1 MKKGNLLLV
10 CVCTAVLVA
19 GLSVLAIRFPGLFS
33 SMMAFPWEQIG
44 WGLGALSKL
53 GPAGNGAAV
62 AAWVGLSAIPA
73 LWALRYC
80 HGKETRWERAAL
92 YLLSG
97 ALLLSLYGMANPH
110 PFFPPLAQG
119 FPEYAKMIKSV
130 FGVCVWAVV
139 VLYLVLRLI
148 RLFRLGDRDQLL
160 AYMQTILKVLC
171 VLFTGAGALG
181 LTSGALALQDGARLD
196 ADFFFGVFRLLAEL
210 VPYGFDILIV
220 TLAADLLAIVRS
232 EEQDGIVESAG
243 RLSNVCCLAL
253 GVTTAL
259 PAASNLLQICL
270 TRRLTDVSV
279 TVNIPIL
286 SIALTVLI
294 LLFARLLIENKR
306 LRDDNSLFI

>member
-1 MKKGNLLLV
+1 MKKGKLLLV
-10 CVCTAVLVA
+10 CVCAAALVA
-19 GLSVLAIRFPGLFS
+19 GLSVLTTRFPGLFS
-33 SMMAFPWEQIG
+33 SMLAFPWEQIG

-53 GPAGNGAAV
+53 GPIGNGAAV
-62 AAWVGLSAIPA
+62 AAWVGLSGVPA
-73 LWALRYC
+73 LCALRYGR
-80 HGKETRWERAAL
+80 GKETRWERAAL

-97 ALLLSLYGMANPH
+97 ALLLALYGMANPNL
-110 PFFPPLAQG
+110 FLPPLAQG
-119 FPEYAKMIKSV
+119 FPEYSKMLKSV

-148 RLFRLGDRDQLL
+148 RLFRLGDRNQLL

-171 VLFTGAGALG
+171 VLFTGAAAL
-181 LTSGALALQDGARLD
+181 SISNGALALQDGARLN
-196 ADFFFGVFRLLAEL
+196 ADFFFGVFRLIVEL

-259 PAASNLLQICL
+259 TAFSNILQICL
-270 TRRLTDVSV
+270 MRWLTDVSV

>member
-1 MKKGNLLLV
+1 MKKGKLLLA
-10 CVCTAVLVA
+10 CVCAAVLAA

-33 SMMAFPWEQIG
+33 SMLAFPLEQIG
-44 WGLGALSKL
+44 WGLGALSQL

-62 AAWVGLSAIPA
+62 AAWVGLSALPA
-73 LWALRYC
+73 LWALRYGR
-80 HGKETRWERAAL
+80 GKDTRWERAAL
-92 YLLSG
+92 NLLS
-97 ALLLSLYGMANPH
+97 AVLLLALYGMANPY
-110 PFFPPLAQG
+110 PFLPSLLQG
-119 FPEYAKMIKSV
+119 FPEYSKMIKSV
-130 FGVCVWAVV
+130 FGVCVWAVA
-139 VLYLVLRLI
+139 VLYLTLRLI
-148 RLFRLGDRDQLL
+148 RLFRLGDRNQLL

-171 VLFTGAGALG
+171 VLFAGAGALR
-181 LTSGALALQDGARLD
+181 LTNGALALQDGAQFN
-196 ADFFFGVFRLLAEL
+196 ADTCFGAFRLIVEL

-220 TLAADLLAIVRS
+220 TLAGDLLAVVRS

-243 RLSNVCCLAL
+243 RLSDVCCLAL

-259 PAASNLLQICL
+259 TAASNILQICL
-270 TRRLTDVSV
+270 ARLLTDVSV

>member
-1 MKKGNLLLV
+1 MKKGKLLLV
-10 CVCTAVLVA
+10 CVCTAALVA

-62 AAWVGLSAIPA
+62 AAWVGLSGIPA
-73 LWALRYC
+73 LCALRYGR
-80 HGKETRWERAAL
+80 GKETRGERAAL

-97 ALLLSLYGMANPH
+97 VLLLALYGMANPSL
-110 PFFPPLAQG
+110 FLPPLTQG
-119 FPEYAKMIKSV
+119 FPEYAKMIKSI
-130 FGVCVWAVV
+130 FGVCVWAVM

-148 RLFRLGDRDQLL
+148 RLFRQGDRSQLL

-171 VLFTGAGALG
+171 VLFTGAASLS
-181 LTSGALALQDGARLD
+181 LSNGALALQDGARLD

-232 EEQDGIVESAG
+232 EEQDSIVESAG

>member
-1 MKKGNLLLV
+1 MKKGKLLLA
-10 CVCTAVLVA
+10 CVCTAVMVA
-19 GLSVLAIRFPGLFS
+19 GLSVLTARFPGLFS
-33 SMMAFPWEQIG
+33 SMMAFPLEQIG
-44 WGLGALSKL
+44 WGLEALSKL
-53 GPAGNGAAV
+53 GPTGNGAAV
-62 AAWVGLSAIPA
+62 AAWVGLSGIPA
-73 LWALRYC
+73 LCALRYG

-97 ALLLSLYGMANPH
+97 VLLLALYGMANPSLFL
-110 PFFPPLAQG
+110 PSLAQG
-119 FPEYAKMIKSV
+119 FPEYTKMIKSV

-139 VLYLVLRLI
+139 ILYLVLRLI
-148 RLFRLGDRDQLL
+148 QLFRLGDRNQLL

-171 VLFTGAGALG
+171 VLFAGAGAL
-181 LTSGALALQDGARLD
+181 SISNGALALQDGARLD

-220 TLAADLLAIVRS
+220 TLAADLLAIVRG
-232 EEQDGIVESAG
+232 EEQDGIVESAE
-243 RLSNVCCLAL
+243 RLSNACCLAL

-259 PAASNLLQICL
+259 TAASNILQICL
-270 TRRLTDVSV
+270 TRLLTDVSV
-279 TVNIPIL
+279 TVDIPIL